1 MHSTTLAQ
9 MAVTGLLVA
18 LLPLSMV
25 WVSSDENKYRKLVWI
40 SVFLTFDLI
49 VFGAFTRLTD
59 SGLGCPDWPGC
70 YGLANPFLAHAEIT
84 AAEALQPT
92 GPVTVF
98 KAWVEMIH
106 RYLAMGIGVLIV
118 AMMAVA
124 LLQSRKARR
133 LAAQPVQQ
141 GAAATAAAVANAA
154 AMRWAYAPG
163 LPVVLFFFVCLQGA
177 FGAWTVTL
185 KLQPV
190 IVTMHLLLG
199 MGLLAML
206 VWFGCRQDTVHNAL
220 LATGAIVQQPA
231 AQQPSAPQP
240 SAPQAAVPP
249 RRAFAH
255 AGPIAPLPVLR
266 TIRWLALAAGAA
278 LLVQLALGGWVS
290 TNYATL
296 ACTEFPLCAGKLVP
310 EMDFEHG
317 FHLWRELGK
326 TAAGHY
332 LPFSALTAIHWVH
345 RNFAFVVLL
354 LAGYAAWRAWNLAG
368 MTRLARGIAAV
379 LALQMASGLSTIY
392 FSFPLTIAVLHNA
405 GAALLVL
412 LLTMLNYRA
421 KHQYDTA
428 QQGAAPARHRQ

>member
-1 MHSTTLAQ
+1 MHHTTLAQ
-9 MAVTGLLVA
+9 MAITALIVA

-25 WVSSDENKYRKLVWI
+25 WISKDASKYRKLVWI

-70 YGLANPFLAHAEIT
+70 YGLANPFLAHAEIR

-92 GPVTVF
+92 GPVTMV
-98 KAWVEMIH
+98 KAWIEMIH
-106 RYLAMGIGVLIV
+106 RYLAMAIGILIV

-124 LLQSRKARR
+124 WRR
-133 LAAQPVQQ
+133 WKKSGKL
-141 GAAATAAAVANAA
+141 
-154 AMRWAYAPG
+154 AYAPG
-163 LPVVLFFFVCLQGA
+163 YPTFLFFFVCLQGA

-199 MGLLAML
+199 MGLLAL
-206 VWFGCRQDTVHNAL
+206 LTWFGGRQDQL
-220 LATGAIVQQPA
+220 LRPATDA
-231 AQQPSAPQP
+231 
-240 SAPQAAVPP
+240 
-249 RRAFAH
+249 
-255 AGPIAPLPVLR
+255 AGPRERLASVR
-266 TIRWLALAAGAA
+266 RLALVSGVV
-278 LLVQLALGGWVS
+278 LLVQLFLGGWVS

-345 RNFAFVVLL
+345 RNFAFVVVLVL
-354 LAGYAAWRAWNLAG
+354 GWTVAKAWPMPALRPV
-368 MTRLARGIAAV
+368 ARGIAAV
-379 LALQMASGLSTIY
+379 LALQALTGVATIY
-392 FSFPLTIAVLHNA
+392 LNYPLTIAVLHNA
-405 GAALLVL
+405 GAAALVL

-421 KHQYDTA
+421 KFLND
-428 QQGAAPARHRQ
+428 APAAH